1 MISITRNQILKSIE
15 IWIFKKVI
23 VILIQID
30 LSPPIN
36 ILIIQTKKSKI
47 IIFKSNISQLSLKK
61 IVKNQNKNH
70 LINLL
75 VLFSRNWKLWNL
87 KELLFVWRLLYQ
99 KIQNLQKKKISLDFY
114 IKGFKILWNKDKMRN
129 QQKNKIAIKEIQ
141 VFSQLFYQK

>member
-61 IVKNQNKNH
+61 IVKTQTKNH

-87 KELLFVWRLLYQ
+87 KELLMVWSLLYQ